1 VFGVLRDIRGDDPAS
16 VFQDYRVSGGRKGG
30 KQTGNP
36 EGDGA
41 AHTLI
46 LAAAFVEFRWR
57 LLALALSGT
66 VGFMPRFARYSP
78 VGVCLLAAVWTAASS
93 GGVRSGIA
101 LGHGERFAAE
111 AAPREPKALY
121 QALNALRVDPNQVY
135 EVKSLSLRRDV
146 INLTFDEGKLAFFQ
160 PLDGHVTGVVFAG
173 RGHAIAIPH
182 DRGERRSLAQFVGV
196 PIMDQTFSSA
206 YLRFDDGA
214 AAEIAREL
222 AKAGNGPTRDREFA
236 AQWEA
241 VLASTNSWH
250 SLRILEDMLSTA
262 PLPYFYAGIL
272 SDEHGLVD
280 LVLDSRRYEQVL
292 FGQARASEGVTL
304 YDVWAS
310 FRAADTSLT
319 SSETFLPVDYRI
331 DTRIAQDLSLTGTTT
346 MRLKAV
352 RGGDRVVALELSRKL
367 AIEDVKAEN
376 GSPLVYFQNEDLSK
390 REILS
395 RGNNSVLVVLPAP
408 VSEGEGFQLELSY
421 HGTVISDAGNG
432 VEFVG
437 EHETWYAHPAGI
449 DHFAPFDLSF
459 RWPKRFSL
467 VATGRKMETREEGEF
482 ENGQWVSDVPFAL
495 AGFNL
500 SEYQVETTGS
510 GHPEIELYANRQLE
524 NAILARLQREDV
536 GVPFRPGPPRPA
548 PFAGHVDDAPL
559 PPPNPAAVLKN
570 LGGEILDAIHFYEKL
585 NGPFP
590 FSDLKISQIPGSMG
604 QGWPGLVYLSTL
616 AFLPPEAEQ
625 RAGVAERTQELAREV
640 MPFHEVAHQWWGN
653 VAVSATYRD
662 VWIQEGMANYLAL
675 LYADSR
681 KPNAHRLTA
690 WLERY
695 RSELAAKV
703 PGTGGSVE
711 EAGPLT
717 LGYRLGSSRTPNAY
731 NTVIYGKGT
740 WVMHMIHEML
750 RNSDADDP
758 DARFRELL
766 TSILTQ
772 YRFKPFSTEDFQR
785 ALEQQMTPSMD
796 VEGNHSMN
804 WFFSQW
810 VKATGIPVYRV
821 QFEAKPRGRE
831 FVVAGKLE
839 QTEVDDVFTAP
850 VPIYAS
856 RVGQKPQRLGV
867 VITMGPETRFR
878 FFSRFRPSHL
888 AIDPHL
894 TLLCLTD

>member
-1 VFGVLRDIRGDDPAS
+1 
-16 VFQDYRVSGGRKGG
+16 
-30 KQTGNP
+30 
-36 EGDGA
+36 
-41 AHTLI
+41 
-46 LAAAFVEFRWR
+46 
-57 LLALALSGT
+57 
-66 VGFMPRFARYSP
+66 MPRFAPYSP
-78 VGVCLLAAVWTAASS
+78 LGVCLFAATWAVASS
-93 GGVRSGIA
+93 GNVSAQAA
-101 LGHGERFAAE
+101 LRHVHKFAAS
-111 AAPREPKALY
+111 AAPTEPRALY

-135 EVKSLSLRRDV
+135 AVKSLSLRRDV
-146 INLTFDEGKLAFFQ
+146 INLTFDEGKLGFLQ
-160 PLDGHVTGVVFAG
+160 PLDGRITGIVFAG

-214 AAEIAREL
+214 AGEIASEL
-222 AKAGNGPTRDREFA
+222 AKAGDAATTDTEFA

-241 VLASTNSWH
+241 VLAGTNSWH
-250 SLRILEDMLSTA
+250 SLRIMEDWLSRA
-262 PLPYFYAGIL
+262 PLPYFYTGIL

-292 FGQARASEGVTL
+292 FGQARAAEGVPL

-310 FRAADTSLT
+310 FRAADSPPTPT
-319 SSETFLPVDYRI
+319 EAFLPLDYRI
-331 DTRIAQDLSLTGTTT
+331 DTRIAQDLSLDGTTT
-346 MRLKAV
+346 MHLKAV

-367 AIEDVKAEN
+367 AVEGVKAEN

-395 RGNNSVLVVLPAP
+395 RGNDSLLVVLPAP
-408 VSEGEGFQLELSY
+408 VPEGQEFQLAVSY
-421 HGTVISDAGNG
+421 HGSVISDAGNG

-437 EHETWYAHPAGI
+437 EHQTWYAHPAGI

-459 RWPKRFSL
+459 RWPKRFTL
-467 VATGRKMETREEGEF
+467 VATGRRTESHEEGEF
-482 ENGQWVSDVPFAL
+482 ETGRWVSDVPFAV

-500 SEYQVETTGS
+500 SEYQVETAGS

-524 NAILARLQREDV
+524 NAILARLRREPA
-536 GVPFRPGPPRPA
+536 GVPLRPGIALPSPYAGPA
-548 PFAGHVDDAPL
+548 DDAPI
-559 PPPNPAAVLKN
+559 PPPDPAAVLKN
-570 LGGEILDAIHFYEKL
+570 LGSEVLDAIRFYEKL

-625 RAGVAERTQELAREV
+625 RAGVGERTQELAREV

-653 VAVSATYRD
+653 VTVAATYRD

-681 KPNAHRLTA
+681 KPNSHRMTA

-695 RSELAAKV
+695 RSELAARV
-703 PGTGGSVE
+703 PGTGESVE

-731 NTVIYGKGT
+731 DALIYGKGT
-740 WVMHMIHEML
+740 WVMHMLHEML
-750 RNSDADDP
+750 RDPTASDP
-758 DARFRELL
+758 DARFGELL
-766 TSILTQ
+766 KSILTQ
-772 YRFKPFSTEDFQR
+772 YRFKPFSTANFQQEVER
-785 ALEQQMTPSMD
+785 QMTSAMD
-796 VEGNHSMN
+796 IEGNHSMS

-810 VKATGIPVYRV
+810 VKATGMPHYSV
-821 QFEAKPRGRE
+821 QFDARPRGDE
-831 FVVAGKLE
+831 FVVAGKLA
-839 QTEVDDVFTAP
+839 QTEVDDVFTAA

-856 RVGQKPQRLGV
+856 HAGQKPQRLGV
-867 VITMGPETRFR
+867 VITTGPETRFR
-878 FFSRFRPSHL
+878 FVSRFRPSHL

-894 TLLCLTD
+894 TLLCRTD